1 KRQPAQGS
9 YEFQIGKR
17 DAADLAVED
26 FMSMLTSENL
36 DEYAVPVE
44 STRKVLTQDQEGA
57 VSYAYELETGA
68 SGSGKFWI
76 TPQMKVGEY
85 QLGNYS
91 YSDLQ
96 SLLIDVFV
104 INGDGTVTYVVYQPK
119 KETQE

>member
-1 KRQPAQGS
+1 
-9 YEFQIGKR
+9 
-17 DAADLAVED
+17 
-26 FMSMLTSENL
+26 MSMLTSENL

-76 TPQMKVGEY
+76 TPEMAVGEY
-85 QLGNYS
+85 QLGAYS

-104 INGDGTVTYVVYQPK
+104 INEDGTVTYVVYQPK